1 MADRQLHQGFEQ
13 EVRHQSSTSL
23 FSHQAL
29 PKTAAL
35 AVTCVSSFA
44 VDFFLQTHLYH
55 AGVLWHLLAT
65 LFNYDYTLE
74 ESGVQ
79 TSQETNQQEVANSL
93 AKISL
98 VSLSRL
104 GGYSQ
109 APHAPDGTTL
119 ETNGVDSAPPENPT
133 IRKSLAA
140 MLTPY
145 MSRKL
150 GTASAAEVSG
160 AAGENV
166 STWRKHLSPELL
178 LLFVPRFSNC

>member
-1 MADRQLHQGFEQ
+1 MIHVPFLASFQG
-13 EVRHQSSTSL
+13 
-23 FSHQAL
+23 L

-35 AVTCVSSFA
+35 AVQCVSSFA

-55 AGVLWHLLAT
+55 AGVLWHLLVH

-93 AKISL
+93 AKLSL
-98 VSLSRL
+98 VALSRL
-104 GGYSQ
+104 GGFTQ
-109 APHAPDGTTL
+109 TPHTPDGNNPVS
-119 ETNGVDSAPPENPT
+119 ETNGIEGTPPENPT

-145 MSRKL
+145 ISRKL
-150 GTASAAEVSG
+150 GTGSPAEVCCIG
-160 AAGENV
+160 GYRLCIF
-166 STWRKHLSPELL
+166 T
-178 LLFVPRFSNC
+178 